1 MLEGNQLTFLMTLLA
16 TLLMTL
22 LATLLMT
29 LLATFLMTLLAIRK
43 SLFVIDILG
52 DIMNVRR

>member
-1 MLEGNQLTFLMTLLA
+1 MLL
-16 TLLMTL
+16 
-22 LATLLMT
+22 T

-43 SLFVIDILG
+43 SLFVIDILC